1 MRSGGRSA
9 LLSSSVHDATA
20 PNDSVGR
27 KSKPWAEG
35 QRLPNNRMEG
45 SPWRYQPK
53 HSRWTYWSRC

>member
-35 QRLPNNRMEG
+35 NACLTTG
-45 SPWRYQPK
+45 WRA
-53 HSRWTYWSRC
+53 TG